1 MTTRIVLALVAF
13 TAAVLVGA
21 VVPLT
26 LNATGHDRT
35 YFVQATEAVARTR
48 RGPGPGPAGLP
59 FAQDDRQAHATGRR
73 AAGCWNLNPRCSSR
87 WRNMQ
92 HRVTACSS

>member
-35 YFVQATEAVARTR
+35 SFVQATVADARTDAALAQAR
-48 RGPGPGPAGLP
+48 LDFLAEQQYSGKLP
-59 FAQDDRQAHATGRR
+59 SA
-73 AAGCWNLNPRCSSR
+73 AAGQANVAAWARLSGAGD
-87 WRNMQ
+87 
-92 HRVTACSS
+92 HEAIG